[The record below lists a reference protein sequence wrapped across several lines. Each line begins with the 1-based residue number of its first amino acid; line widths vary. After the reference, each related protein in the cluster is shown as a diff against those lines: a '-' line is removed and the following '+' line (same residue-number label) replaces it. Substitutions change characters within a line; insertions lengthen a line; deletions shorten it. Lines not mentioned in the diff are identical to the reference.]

1 MNQRSLPLF
10 VLLLLAASAFAG
22 ERVARQGDDEVHVF
36 DSPCVSA
43 QTIARIPEN
52 AREGWGK
59 VQGRYQ
65 GERFFGCWLPMGDD
79 AIFIL
84 WEDGDQGVIPAAD
97 LKPALTI

>member
-1 MNQRSLPLF
+1 MKKP
-10 VLLLLAASAFAG
+10 LLLLALIAAIPCLAA
-22 ERVARQGDDEVHVF
+22 ERIARQGDDEVHVF

-65 GERFFGCWLPMGDD
+65 GERFFGCWRPMGD
-79 AIFIL
+79 AAVFIL
-84 WEDGDQGVIPAAD
+84 WEDGDQGIIPLQE
-97 LKPALTI
+97 LKPALEV